1 MVCVR
6 AAKFIPRRMRHECR
20 GTMISLTPAPSSMSG
35 YNLPM
40 QNKFFPHIALAIGI
54 SALSLS
60 AMFVRWAEAPGTVTG
75 FYRLLISTIFL
86 TPFFI
91 RQQKRLEPIDRRRL
105 LFPLLAG
112 IFTAFDFAFWNS
124 SLKYTTAANAT
135 LLGNTAPLWVA
146 LFALF
151 IFREKLRGFFGF
163 GLIFAL
169 TGAALVMGSDFLT
182 HPTLGI
188 GDLMASTAAIFYA
201 AYQLITQRGRKYI
214 DPFRY
219 IWLVGVSATI
229 GMFMMNIVLGNQ
241 LTEYPAQTWAIFFV
255 TAIVSQMIGYLAITY
270 ALGHLPA
277 SIVSPTLIGQPILTT
292 VLAIPLL
299 GEIPNTL
306 QWIGGGI
313 ALAGIYIV
321 NQSHRQ
327 AQEEI
332 PNA

>member
-1 MVCVR
+1 
-6 AAKFIPRRMRHECR
+6 
-20 GTMISLTPAPSSMSG
+20 
-35 YNLPM
+35 M
-40 QNKFFPHIALAIGI
+40 QNKFFPYIALAIGI

-60 AMFVRWAEAPGTVTG
+60 AMFVRWADAPGTVTG
-75 FYRLLISTIFL
+75 FYRLLISTMFL
-86 TPFFI
+86 TPLFI
-91 RQQKRLEPIDRRRL
+91 RQQKRLEPIDRRYL

-151 IFREKLRGFFGF
+151 IFREKLRGIFWF
-163 GLIFAL
+163 GLVIAL
-169 TGAALVMGSDFLT
+169 AGAALVMGSDFLT

-201 AYQLITQRGRKYI
+201 SYQLITQRGRKYI
-214 DPFRY
+214 DPLRY
-219 IWLVGVSATI
+219 TWMVGVSATI
-229 GMFMMNIVLGNQ
+229 GMLIMNLVLGNQ
-241 LTEYPAQTWAIFFV
+241 LVNYPVQTWVIFFA
-255 TAIVSQMIGYLAITY
+255 TAIVSQMIGYLAISY

-277 SIVSPTLIGQPILTT
+277 SIVSPTLIGQPILTAI
-292 VLAIPLL
+292 LAIPML
-299 GEIPNTL
+299 GEIPNTI
-306 QWIGGGI
+306 QWIGGAI

-321 NQSHRQ
+321 NQSHRPSR
-327 AQEEI
+327 QET

>member
-1 MVCVR
+1 MTHNR
-6 AAKFIPRRMRHECR
+6 F
-20 GTMISLTPAPSSMSG
+20 
-35 YNLPM
+35 LPY
-40 QNKFFPHIALAIGI
+40 IALAIGV

-60 AMFVRWAEAPGTVTG
+60 AMFVRWSEAPGPITG
-75 FYRLLISTIFL
+75 FYRVLISTLFL

-91 RQQKRLEPIDRRRL
+91 RQQKQLEPIDKKYL
-105 LFPLLAG
+105 VFPFFAG

-146 LFALF
+146 LFAFF
-151 IFREKLRGFFGF
+151 IFREKLRRTFWF
-163 GLIFAL
+163 GLLLAL
-169 TGAALVMGSDFLT
+169 AGATLVMGSDFLI
-182 HPTLGI
+182 HPTLGL

-201 AYQLITQRGRKYI
+201 SYQLTTQRGRKHI

-219 IWLVGVSATI
+219 MWLVGVSATI
-229 GMFMMNIVLGNQ
+229 GMFVMNIVLGNSF
-241 LTEYPAQTWAIFFV
+241 TGYSTQTWIIFFA

-277 SIVSPTLIGQPILTT
+277 SVVSPTLIGQPILTT
-292 VLAIPLL
+292 FLAIPML
-299 GEIPNTL
+299 GEIPNTT
-306 QWIGGGI
+306 QWIGGAI
-313 ALAGIYIV
+313 ALAGIYVV
-321 NQSHRQ
+321 NQSHLQ

>member
-1 MVCVR
+1 
-6 AAKFIPRRMRHECR
+6 
-20 GTMISLTPAPSSMSG
+20 MSG
-35 YNLPM
+35 YNPPM
-40 QNKFFPHIALAIGI
+40 QNKFFPYIALAIGI

-60 AMFVRWAEAPGTVTG
+60 AMFVRWADAPGAVTG
-75 FYRLLISTIFL
+75 FYRLLISTILL
-86 TPFFI
+86 TPLFM
-91 RQQKRLEPIDRRRL
+91 RQQKRLEPIDRRYL

-151 IFREKLRGFFGF
+151 IFREKLRGIFWL
-163 GLIFAL
+163 GLVIAL
-169 TGAALVMGSDFLT
+169 TGAALVMGSDFLR

-201 AYQLITQRGRKYI
+201 SYQLTTQRGRKYI

-219 IWLVGVSATI
+219 TWLVGVSATI
-229 GMFMMNIVLGNQ
+229 GMWIMNLVLGNQ
-241 LTEYPAQTWAIFFV
+241 LTDYPAQTWAIFFV
-255 TAIVSQMIGYLAITY
+255 TAVVSQMIGYLAITY

-277 SIVSPTLIGQPILTT
+277 SIVSPTLIGQPILTAI
-292 VLAIPLL
+292 LAIPLL
-299 GEIPNTL
+299 GEIPNAA
-306 QWIGGGI
+306 QWIGGAI
-313 ALAGIYIV
+313 ALGGIYIV
-321 NQSHRQ
+321 NQSYRQ